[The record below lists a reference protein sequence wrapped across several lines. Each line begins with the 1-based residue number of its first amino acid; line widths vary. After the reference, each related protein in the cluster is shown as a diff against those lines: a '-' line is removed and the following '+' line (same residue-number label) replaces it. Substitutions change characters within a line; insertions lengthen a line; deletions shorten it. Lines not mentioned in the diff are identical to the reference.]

1 MENKALKEIM
11 KNIKVLKSVLP
22 LEIFCSFDLLFFFS
36 YTCISQLSFCWFSYL
51 CFAHQSSHSLYINK
65 NVSAITILLAI
76 FIIFQKISQ
85 VKINQN

>member
-22 LEIFCSFDLLFFFS
+22 LEIVCSFDLFFS

-65 NVSAITILLAI
+65 NVSAITILLDI